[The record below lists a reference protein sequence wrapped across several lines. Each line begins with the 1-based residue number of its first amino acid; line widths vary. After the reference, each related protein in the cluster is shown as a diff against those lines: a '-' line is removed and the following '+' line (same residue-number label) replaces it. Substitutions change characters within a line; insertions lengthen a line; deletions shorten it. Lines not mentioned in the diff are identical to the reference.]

1 MERKTE
7 KHFSQKEQHV
17 QSHMAR
23 GTVGKAIESDCD
35 GRAEGG
41 GGNETGGSG
50 RATGWVCGLAR
61 DRVEGVF

>member
-1 MERKTE
+1 MEGKRE

-50 RATGWVCGLAR
+50 RATRWVCGPSR

>member
-1 MERKTE
+1 MERKRE

-50 RATGWVCGLAR
+50 RATRWVCGLVR
-61 DRVEGVF
+61 DRVGGVF